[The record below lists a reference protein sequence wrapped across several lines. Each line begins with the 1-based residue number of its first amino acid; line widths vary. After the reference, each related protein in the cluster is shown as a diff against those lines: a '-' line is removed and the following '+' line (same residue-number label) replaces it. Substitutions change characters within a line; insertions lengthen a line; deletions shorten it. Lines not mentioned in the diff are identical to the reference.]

1 MKNNFVLGA
10 VLGVVFPLLA
20 YLATTFT
27 TIQTS
32 LFAHKPIA
40 LYIFAAVIN
49 LVAVRFLYRNGKEA
63 TANGVVL
70 ATFLAMMILIV
81 LMRGLVFSYA

>member
-1 MKNNFVLGA
+1 MKNNLA
-10 VLGVVFPLLA
+10 LGVALGVIFPLLA

-40 LYIFAAVIN
+40 LYVIAATIN
-49 LVAVRFLYRNGKEA
+49 LIGVRFLYRGGREA

-70 ATFLAMMILIV
+70 ATFLAMIILIV
-81 LMRGLVFSYA
+81 LVRGLVFSYA

>member
-1 MKNNFVLGA
+1 MKNNFVLGVA
-10 VLGVVFPLLA
+10 LGIIFPLLA
-20 YLATTFT
+20 YFVTTFT

-32 LFAHKPIA
+32 LFAHKPIV
-40 LYIFAAVIN
+40 LYVVAATIN
-49 LVAVRFLYRNGKEA
+49 LVAVRFLYRKGKEA

-70 ATFLAMMILIV
+70 ATFLAMIILIV

>member
-1 MKNNFVLGA
+1 MKNNIVLGMA
-10 VLGVVFPLLA
+10 LGVIFPLLA

-32 LFAHKPIA
+32 LFVYKPIA
-40 LYIFAAVIN
+40 LYVIAATIN
-49 LVAVRFLYRNGKEA
+49 LIAVRFLYRNGKEA

-70 ATFLAMMILIV
+70 ATFLAMIVLIV
-81 LMRGLVFSYA
+81 FMREMVFSYS